1 MPVKT
6 LVHSSAV
13 FLTCVALAFG
23 AAATRLTAQAGD
35 GVHIDLILQAPNYE
49 SRRHL
54 HRERLAG
61 RQRYKDGKSEYKYDD
76 GVIKIEEKI
85 DRRADKYEYKYE
97 GPDGKCEEKYDQG
110 KYEYK
115 CD

>member
-1 MPVKT
+1 MDRTLITFRRNVT
-6 LVHSSAV
+6 LVGLALCYCAT
-13 FLTCVALAFG
+13 LTSPPAF
-23 AAATRLTAQAGD
+23 ANDDLS
-35 GVHIDLILQAPNYE
+35 IDIILNAPKYE
-49 SRRHL
+49 ERRHV
-54 HRERLAG
+54 HRERRDG
-61 RQRYKDGKSEYKYDD
+61 RERYKDGKSEYKYDD
-76 GVIKIEEKI
+76 GVVKIEEKI

>member
-1 MPVKT
+1 MLAIPKT
-6 LVHSSAV
+6 SLSGIVVAS
-13 FLTCVALAFG
+13 VALACI
-23 AAATRLTAQAGD
+23 AAVASFKADADD
-35 GVHIDLILQAPNYE
+35 GVHIDLILQAPIYE
-49 SRRHL
+49 ERRHV

-76 GVIKIEEKI
+76 GVVKVEEKI

-97 GPDGKCEEKYDQG
+97 GPDGKCEEKYDKG

>member
-1 MPVKT
+1 MQHAVSIVVLALVAAFAGLLPVN
-6 LVHSSAV
+6 
-13 FLTCVALAFG
+13 
-23 AAATRLTAQAGD
+23 AATAGD
-35 GVHIDLILQAPNYE
+35 GVDIDIILTAPVYE
-49 SRRHL
+49 ERRHV
-54 HRERLAG
+54 HRARHDG
-61 RQRYKDGKSEYKYDD
+61 RRYKDGKSEYKYDD
-76 GVIKIEEKI
+76 GVVKIEEKI

>member
-1 MPVKT
+1 MSGKT
-6 LVHSSAV
+6 RVRSGTAALI
-13 FLTCVALAFG
+13 CVALLFG
-23 AAATRLTAQAGD
+23 AAAASFTAQAGD

-76 GVIKIEEKI
+76 GVIKVEEKI

-115 CD
+115 CE

>member
-1 MPVKT
+1 MDVIPKASVSGI
-6 LVHSSAV
+6 VVAII
-13 FLTCVALAFG
+13 ALACFY
-23 AAATRLTAQAGD
+23 ATTSMSARADD
-35 GVHIDLILQAPNYE
+35 GVHIDLILQAPVYE
-49 SRRHL
+49 ERRHV

-76 GVIKIEEKI
+76 GVVKVEEKI

-97 GPDGKCEEKYDQG
+97 GPDGKCEEKYDEG

-115 CD
+115 CE